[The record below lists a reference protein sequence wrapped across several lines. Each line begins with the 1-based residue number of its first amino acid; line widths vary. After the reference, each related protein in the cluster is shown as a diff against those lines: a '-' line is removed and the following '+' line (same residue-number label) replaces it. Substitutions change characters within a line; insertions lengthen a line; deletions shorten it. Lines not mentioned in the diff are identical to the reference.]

1 MKNTIFEVTMS
12 PQQTQLQRWGYK
24 AETALNIY
32 KSVSNFKLKT
42 NFVMSCHDFIIFL
55 TDTPAA

>member
-32 KSVSNFKLKT
+32 KSV
-42 NFVMSCHDFIIFL
+42 
-55 TDTPAA
+55 